1 MDMVRSML
9 SNSCLPVSLWMYALK
24 TAMYLLNMVPSKAVQ
39 KTPFELWTNRK
50 PSLRHLYVWSF
61 QAEVRIY
68 NPQEKKL
75 DERTINGF
83 FIGYPE
89 KSKGYM
95 FYCPTHS
102 TRIVETGNARF
113 IKNGETSGSET
124 SRNVE
129 IKEVRVQ
136 VPITSTYLSRVVVPH
151 VVETHNNQEEQQIN
165 DPEVNNEPIV
175 EQPQK
180 IVLRRSHKD
189 KKYVIS
195 NDYVVYLQESEN
207 DLSIDNDPISFSEA
221 INGDNSD
228 NWLDAMKDELKSM
241 AHNDV

>member
-1 MDMVRSML
+1 L
-9 SNSCLPVSLWMYALK
+9 GCQ
-24 TAMYLLNMVPSKAVQ
+24 T
-39 KTPFELWTNRK
+39 
-50 PSLRHLYVWSF
+50 
-61 QAEVRIY
+61 EVIIY
-68 NPQEKKL
+68 NSQEKKL
-75 DERTINGF
+75 DERTISEF

-95 FYCPTHS
+95 FYYPTHS

-113 IKNGETSGSET
+113 IENGETNGSEA

-136 VPITSTYLSRVVVPH
+136 VPIPSTSLSRVVVSH
-151 VVETHNNQEEQQIN
+151 VVETHNNKEDQQIN

-175 EQPQK
+175 EQPQE
-180 IVLRRSHKD
+180 IVLRRSHRDRKSA
-189 KKYVIS
+189 IS

-207 DLSIDNDPISFSEA
+207 DLSIDNDPTSFSEA

-228 NWLDAMKDELKSM
+228 KWLDAMKDELKSM
-241 AHNDV
+241 AHNDVWNLAELPEGCKRVRCK